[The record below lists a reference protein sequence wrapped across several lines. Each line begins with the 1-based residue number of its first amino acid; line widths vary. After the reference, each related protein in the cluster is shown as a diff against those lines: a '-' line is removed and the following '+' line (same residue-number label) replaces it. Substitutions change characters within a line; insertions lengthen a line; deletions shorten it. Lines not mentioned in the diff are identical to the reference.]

1 MSNFHCFASRI
12 FESLGR
18 VQLFYVPQAFLLFL
32 LFNIQKKNAL
42 CLLQQVFFVVRLTGL
57 KMTNLIYPPLMIIMS
72 FDVAVQHTDY
82 ES

>member
-32 LFNIQKKNAL
+32 LFNIQKKMLYA
-42 CLLQQVFFVVRLTGL
+42 FFSRFFRRRSPDRPEND
-57 KMTNLIYPPLMIIMS
+57 K
-72 FDVAVQHTDY
+72 FDISAVNDY
-82 ES
+82 YEL